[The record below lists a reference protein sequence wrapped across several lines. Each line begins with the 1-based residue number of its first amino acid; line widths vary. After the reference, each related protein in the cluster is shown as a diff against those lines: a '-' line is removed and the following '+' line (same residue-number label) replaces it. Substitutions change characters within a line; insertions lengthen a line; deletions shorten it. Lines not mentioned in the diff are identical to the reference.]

1 MTPAP
6 SQWTHQ
12 SVLAFSKQ
20 RDPVQAVTER
30 AREITMNAMDI
41 GWSGPPFDPL
51 ALADLLEIEVI
62 PRDDVREAQTVATE
76 RGKPRIE
83 YNPTRPRGRLRYS
96 LAHEIAHTLFPD
108 WAEQVRKRAP
118 HSELEGDDWQLE
130 ALCNIAAAEFVMPIG
145 SFTDL
150 ATPDVG
156 VDVLLEEQKRYE
168 VSMEAILIRAV
179 HLRSDPCA
187 MFCASPIE
195 KGGKKGRYRIDY
207 LIGSRAWKPSS
218 ISRGWVLPERTLV
231 AHCSAIGFTSKGD
244 ESWTHKSD
252 QLHVEALGIP
262 PYPGS
267 LRPRVVGL
275 LRTIDEG
282 REPAPELVEYVIGDA
297 TEPRGDGPKLIVH
310 IVTDAAITWGGSGFA
325 AAVRR
330 AWPMAQDEFRLW
342 VGPGRKELVLGNVH
356 FSSVREDVD
365 VASVVAQHGYGASA
379 QPRVRYNALR
389 EGLRKVSTV
398 ARKKG
403 ATVHMPKIGTGQAG
417 GSWDVVEELIRLTLC
432 EEEVHV
438 TVYELPGSRLRSPVT
453 HLAPRP
459 DETTQGSMF

>member
-118 HSELEGDDWQLE
+118 HS
-130 ALCNIAAAEFVMPIG
+130 
-145 SFTDL
+145 
-150 ATPDVG
+150 
-156 VDVLLEEQKRYE
+156 
-168 VSMEAILIRAV
+168 
-179 HLRSDPCA
+179 
-187 MFCASPIE
+187 
-195 KGGKKGRYRIDY
+195 
-207 LIGSRAWKPSS
+207 
-218 ISRGWVLPERTLV
+218 
-231 AHCSAIGFTSKGD
+231 AIGFTSKGD
-244 ESWTHKSD
+244 ESWTDKSD